1 MEPLSLRRPLQ
12 TAPRHNG
19 RRDAIDS
26 QRALARLIGAGAS
39 AGQRS
44 DSCPLRNKLSVL
56 ECVQKSSCTLRLQL
70 QLIDFQPGSTS
81 TEPYATGLKPTRV
94 LGAPAVGGGETS
106 NKTSARRR
114 SCSSGERRRCFTGD
128 ARQGW
133 SGEFFLFVRP
143 ERRRIHFRLFTR
155 ANDSS
160 CLCSLRH
167 WGDLEERSIGGE
179 RSKAERRGHARPGEL
194 LPPLISTHLKVAD
207 PRYH

>member
-1 MEPLSLRRPLQ
+1 MGDTPDGSSPSPSD
-12 TAPRHNG
+12 AISPPRHNG
-19 RRDAIDS
+19 RRDAGDS
-26 QRALARLIGAGAS
+26 ERALARLIGAGASGGRHTYKRWNGGGS

-70 QLIDFQPGSTS
+70 QLIDFQPGTTS

-114 SCSSGERRRCFTGD
+114 GCSSGQRRRCFTGD

-167 WGDLEERSIGGE
+167 WGDL
-179 RSKAERRGHARPGEL
+179 
-194 LPPLISTHLKVAD
+194 
-207 PRYH
+207 